1 MVLVPKHWKSR
12 SSPGIIADGLGTN
25 PFTISKKPLPVHT
38 ARRLFRLWIPSRRHT
53 YGTAGWSSPVAR
65 QAHNLKVVGSNPTPA
80 TTGVI
85 SQPQSL
91 RLGAVF
97 VLGIANRCL
106 FSELAQCSPN
116 RFETC
121 DVLPSFASARLCL
134 SLEEFPLGSDA
145 IQAEPEAADDGEA
158 GRDYKQQRQDGCY
171 RCLHP
176 VRAAAK
182 KSVPNRKAQ
191 HRDDG

>member
-80 TTGVI
+80 TTTNKG
-85 SQPQSL
+85 S
-91 RLGAVF
+91 
-97 VLGIANRCL
+97 ANRQSPFFMPPVITRETEAPGTEAPGISGCAL
-106 FSELAQCSPN
+106 QIKGASGRSGNLADFVYHVPKLVVLIIDYFSRGSVTPPN
-116 RFETC
+116 ENDRDRC
-121 DVLPSFASARLCL
+121 RGDQ
-134 SLEEFPLGSDA
+134 GSSDC
-145 IQAEPEAADDGEA
+145 P
-158 GRDYKQQRQDGCY
+158 
-171 RCLHP
+171 
-176 VRAAAK
+176 RAF
-182 KSVPNRKAQ
+182 RTW
-191 HRDDG
+191 

>member
-80 TTGVI
+80 TKTNKG
-85 SQPQSL
+85 S
-91 RLGAVF
+91 
-97 VLGIANRCL
+97 ANRQSPFFMPPGITRGRTRGIGRPAFPGAHPDETNIAGGSGNL
-106 FSELAQCSPN
+106 AELVCHK
-116 RFETC
+116 T
-121 DVLPSFASARLCL
+121 
-134 SLEEFPLGSDA
+134 
-145 IQAEPEAADDGEA
+145 
-158 GRDYKQQRQDGCY
+158 
-171 RCLHP
+171 
-176 VRAAAK
+176 
-182 KSVPNRKAQ
+182 KSVILIIDYFSRGSVTPQNEDD
-191 HRDDG
+191 RDRCRSDQGSSDCPKVFRTW

>member
-80 TTGVI
+80 TTTNKG
-85 SQPQSL
+85 S
-91 RLGAVF
+91 
-97 VLGIANRCL
+97 ANRQSP
-106 FSELAQCSPN
+106 FFMPPRKTRKDSPN
-116 RFETC
+116 KGARPVRMRTPDETNIAGGSGNLAELVC
-121 DVLPSFASARLCL
+121 HKTKSVILIIDYFSFGSVTLPNENDRDRCRSD
-134 SLEEFPLGSDA
+134 EGGSDF
-145 IQAEPEAADDGEA
+145 PAAL
-158 GRDYKQQRQDGCY
+158 RTW
-171 RCLHP
+171 
-176 VRAAAK
+176 
-182 KSVPNRKAQ
+182 
-191 HRDDG
+191 

>member
-12 SSPGIIADGLGTN
+12 SSPGITADGRGITHSQ
-25 PFTISKKPLPVHT
+25 FQKPLPVQT
-38 ARRLFRLWIPSRRHT
+38 ARRLFRLWRTPGYDH
-53 YGTAGWSSPVAR
+53 GAAGWSSPVAR

>member
-80 TTGVI
+80 TTIATKG
-85 SQPQSL
+85 SANRQSPFFMPP
-91 RLGAVF
+91 RKTRGT
-97 VLGIANRCL
+97 LGIEARGVTFGRCAL
-106 FSELAQCSPN
+106 QIRRASGRSGNLADFVYHVPKLVVLIIDYFSRGSVTLPN
-116 RFETC
+116 ENDRDRC
-121 DVLPSFASARLCL
+121 RSDQ
-134 SLEEFPLGSDA
+134 GSSDC
-145 IQAEPEAADDGEA
+145 P
-158 GRDYKQQRQDGCY
+158 
-171 RCLHP
+171 
-176 VRAAAK
+176 RAF
-182 KSVPNRKAQ
+182 RTW
-191 HRDDG
+191 